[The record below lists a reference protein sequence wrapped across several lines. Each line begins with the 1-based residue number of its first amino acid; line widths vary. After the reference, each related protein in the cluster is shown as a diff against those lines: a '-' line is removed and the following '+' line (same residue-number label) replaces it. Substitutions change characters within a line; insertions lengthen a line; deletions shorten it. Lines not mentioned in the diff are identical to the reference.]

1 MPRILLTR
9 PRAQSEAFAAEIAA
23 DGWEAMIWPVMEIVT
38 TLRAAP
44 DWGDAEAA
52 ILTSARAAEALASF
66 GAPPLPAWCVGRATA
81 AAARAVGFSEAIEG
95 GGDADALLAGLLSA
109 PGGGPRRLVHLR
121 GREAAGDLAGA
132 LRAAGREAREI
143 VAYAAEPGGPPP
155 EDVDA
160 AMRAGRID
168 GAALFSPRSAALFA
182 EGAPEAWCS
191 AYSAMTAFAIS
202 AAAAAPLSGLGFG
215 AMRVSDRPDAA
226 AFRAML
232 RAAA

>member
-1 MPRILLTR
+1 MRRILLTR

-23 DGWEAMIWPVMEIVT
+23 DGWEAMIWPVIEIVT

-44 DWGDAEAA
+44 DWGDAEAV

-81 AAARAVGFSEAIEG
+81 EAARAAGFADVIVG
-95 GGDADALLAGLLSA
+95 GGDADALLSALLSA
-109 PGGGPRRLVHLR
+109 RGAGPRRLVHVR
-121 GREAAGDLAGA
+121 GREAAGDMAGA
-132 LRAAGREAREI
+132 LCAAGRAVREI

-155 EDVDA
+155 EEVDA
-160 AMRAGRID
+160 AMRDGGID
-168 GAALFSPRSAALFA
+168 GAALFSPRSATLFA
-182 EGAPEAWCS
+182 ESAPEAWR
-191 AYSAMTAFAIS
+191 ANYPAMTAFAIS

-215 AMRVSDRPDAA
+215 ATSVSERPDAA